1 MNHAVFG
8 AKPHVI
14 ALHCS
19 GADGGQWRRL
29 RDRLGEDYGF
39 TAPGLYGSVSAGPW
53 TGERDF
59 TLAEDAWLVD
69 DLVEEIV
76 GPVHL
81 VGHSCGGGVALK
93 VAAERPGRIASL
105 TLYEPSAFHLLKE
118 MGRPGAAALDEIHA
132 VARASAEGLVGG
144 NYRRAAASFVD
155 YWNGFGAW
163 DKLRPEVQAALIQ
176 GVPQI
181 PLDFRA
187 LIDERT
193 PSSAYQAVTCPVL
206 ILQGEHAL
214 RPSRMIAG
222 KLAETFA
229 DCRYAIVDGAGHMG
243 PFSHAGAVNA
253 LIAEHIEGTDRARQP
268 VRASQSMET
277 VT

>member
-1 MNHAVFG
+1 MEYASFG

-29 RDRLGEDYGF
+29 HERLGDGYGF

-53 TGERDF
+53 TGEREF
-59 TLAEDAWLVD
+59 TLAEHAWLVD
-69 DLVEEIV
+69 DLIEEIV

-118 MGRPGAAALDEIHA
+118 MGRPGDAALEEIRA
-132 VARASAEGLVGG
+132 VARASADGVVGG
-144 NYRRAAASFVD
+144 NYRKAAASFVD

-163 DKLRPEVQAALIQ
+163 DKLRPEVQAALVR

-193 PSSAYQAVTCPVL
+193 PSTVYRALTCPVL

-229 DCRYAIVDGAGHMG
+229 NCRYAIVDGAGHMG
-243 PFSHAGAVNA
+243 PFTHADAVNA
-253 LIAEHIEGTDRARQP
+253 LIAEHIEGSERARRP
-268 VRASQSMET
+268 DRSSKPMET